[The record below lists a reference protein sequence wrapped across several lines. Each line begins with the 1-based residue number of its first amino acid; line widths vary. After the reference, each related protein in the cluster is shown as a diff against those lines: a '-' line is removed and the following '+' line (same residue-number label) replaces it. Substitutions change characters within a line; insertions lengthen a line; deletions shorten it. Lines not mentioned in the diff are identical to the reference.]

1 MCNMVECNYS
11 EKLKN
16 FDGFDQ
22 RIKPTYKGPWIR
34 LLVGYEFVIWM
45 VWIWWKSLKSNIK
58 LPLFVE
64 KIMSMRPYISYTN
77 KED

>member
-1 MCNMVECNYS
+1 MWENIAKVHSHDHFALQHRHQLVCNMVECNYS

-34 LLVGYEFVIWM
+34 SLVGYEFVI
-45 VWIWWKSLKSNIK
+45 
-58 LPLFVE
+58 
-64 KIMSMRPYISYTN
+64 
-77 KED
+77 